1 MEVLIVGTF
10 RLATRLDPL
19 ENGRVCLI
27 HALSIC
33 RRGWLAAITGTPI
46 QEWSQTAHRFC
57 VSKAAL
63 DGPPSGQKGPAIVI
77 RFPTIDY
84 RMCVSKLAMKQAV
97 QNILLVV

>member
-10 RLATRLDPL
+10 RLVTRLDPL
-19 ENGRVCLI
+19 ENGRACLI

-77 RFPTIDY
+77 RFPAIDY
-84 RMCVSKLAMKQAV
+84 WMCV
-97 QNILLVV
+97 